1 MRHQKAALGP
11 VTQKTEP
18 LLAVQVLVYC
28 FRTVLAIA
36 HPLMPFVTERLWATL
51 PAQRQQLLIT
61 SQWPAHE
68 GAVDQQALAQYQ
80 V

>member
-1 MRHQKAALGP
+1 M
-11 VTQKTEP
+11 
-18 LLAVQVLVYC
+18 YC

-80 V
+80 VCCNPET